1 MNCCF
6 SQGVLLPFYT
16 FQGSAFVIL
25 PKEIQGMYLVSWFP
39 GVVTF
44 RVALPLYEILECSGA
59 SVVLVVPDL
68 FHFIL
73 FFIIN

>member
-1 MNCCF
+1 MDCCF
-6 SQGVLLPFYT
+6 CQGFLLPFYA
-16 FQGSAFVIL
+16 FQGPVLVIL

-44 RVALPLYEILECSGA
+44 RVAPPLYEILEHSGM
-59 SVVLVVPDL
+59 SVVSVVPNL

-73 FFIIN
+73 FFIID